1 MGEMGDTVET
11 TEQANAEALKR
22 LLAAEPVLTD
32 VCFAGDV
39 IAGLGERVMLHAGP
53 PIEWQRM
60 CSPLQSAVIGAAVFE
75 GWADGPE
82 EARDMAANGAIA
94 LHPNHDFG
102 AVGPM
107 TGITTRSMAVLVVEN
122 RAFGNRAF
130 CTLNEGAGNV
140 MRFGGG
146 DAEVRERLTWMAAT
160 LAPALAAA
168 LDDRGGLALK
178 GMVARALSMGDEM
191 HMRNVAGTSLFLRE
205 MLPALARTAGD
216 GGTLA
221 SILEFIGANDQFF
234 LNIVMAM
241 AKAIADPAHGIEGS
255 SVVTAMCRNGT
266 EFGVRVSGTGDE
278 WFTAP
283 AAMVD
288 GLFFPGFSGAD
299 ANPDIGD
306 SCIVECVGLGG
317 FAMAT
322 APAVAGFVGA
332 GSAADAATYTRD
344 MEAITVGSSPDWTL
358 PALDFAGVPTGI
370 DVRQVV
376 ESATPPAINTAIV
389 HQAPGKG
396 MIGAGVSRAPMACF
410 EDAAKALVIA

>member
-1 MGEMGDTVET
+1 MET
-11 TEQANAEALKR
+11 TEKANAEALQR
-22 LLAAEPVLTD
+22 LLAAEPVLVD
-32 VCFAGDV
+32 VRLAGDV

-53 PIEWQRM
+53 PIEWERM
-60 CSPLQSAVIGAAVFE
+60 CGPLQSAVIGAAVFE
-75 GWADGPE
+75 DWATGPE
-82 EARDMAANGAIA
+82 EARELAAGGAITF
-94 LHPNHDFG
+94 HPNHDFG

-122 RAFGNRAF
+122 RAFSNRAF

-140 MRFGGG
+140 MRFGGS
-146 DAEVRERLTWMAAT
+146 DTEVCDRLAWMATT

-168 LDDRGGLALK
+168 LANMGGLALK

-255 SVVTAMCRNGT
+255 SIVTAMCRNGT
-266 EFGVRVSGTGDE
+266 EFGVRVSGTGAA

-283 AAMVD
+283 ATMVD
-288 GLFFPGFSGAD
+288 GLLFPGYSGSD

-317 FAMAT
+317 FAMAS

-332 GSAADAATYTRD
+332 GSAADAANYTRD
-344 MEAITVGSSPDWTL
+344 MATITAGGNPDWTL
-358 PALDFAGVPTGI
+358 PALDFTGVPTGI
-370 DVRQVV
+370 DVRKVTDNGV
-376 ESATPPAINTAIV
+376 APVINTAIV
-389 HQAPGKG
+389 HRAPGKG

-410 EDAAKALVIA
+410 EGALEALTKNMGVS

>member
-1 MGEMGDTVET
+1 MEAIED
-11 TEQANAEALKR
+11 ANAEALRR
-22 LLAAEPVLTD
+22 LLAAEPVLSQ
-32 VCFAGDV
+32 VCPAGEV
-39 IAGLGERVMLHAGP
+39 IAGLEERVMLHAGP

-60 CSPLQSAVIGAAVFE
+60 CGPLRSAVIGGALFE
-75 GWADGPE
+75 GWAAGPE
-82 EARDMAANGAIA
+82 EAGEMAAAGAIA
-94 LHPNHDFG
+94 FHPNHDFG

-122 RAFGNRAF
+122 RAFGNQAF
-130 CTLNEGAGNV
+130 CTLNEGMGNV

-146 DAEVRERLTWMAAT
+146 DAEVRQRLAWMAAT
-160 LAPALAAA
+160 LAPALTVA
-168 LDDRGGLALK
+168 LDDMGGLALK
-178 GMVARALSMGDEM
+178 GLVARALSMGDEM
-191 HMRNVAGTSLFLRE
+191 HMRNVAATSLFLRE
-205 MLPALARTAGD
+205 MLPALARTSDNAD
-216 GGTLA
+216 TLA
-221 SILEFIGANDQFF
+221 AVLEFIAANDQFY

-241 AKAIADPAHGIEGS
+241 AKAIADPAGGIEGS
-255 SVVTAMCRNGT
+255 SIVTAMCRNGT
-266 EFGVRVSGTGDE
+266 EFGVRVSGAGKA

-288 GLFFPGFSGAD
+288 GLFFPGYSGSD

-332 GSAADAATYTRD
+332 GSAADAADTTRA
-344 MEAITVGSSPDWTL
+344 MAEITAGGNPDWTL

-370 DVRQVV
+370 DVGKVV
-376 ESATPPAINTAIV
+376 TSGVAPAINTAIV

-410 EDAAKALVIA
+410 EDAAEELATA

>member
-1 MGEMGDTVET
+1 MEANDE
-11 TEQANAEALKR
+11 ANALALQR
-22 LLAAEPVLTD
+22 LLAAEPVLAD
-32 VCFAGDV
+32 VRPAGEV

-53 PIEWQRM
+53 PIEWERM
-60 CSPLQSAVIGAAVFE
+60 CGPLQSAVIGAAVFE
-75 GWADGPE
+75 GWAAGPE
-82 EARDMAANGAIA
+82 EAREMAAAGAIA
-94 LHPNHDFG
+94 FHPNHDFG

-122 RAFGNRAF
+122 RAFSNRAF

-146 DAEVRERLTWMAAT
+146 DAEVRQRLAWMAAT

-168 LDDRGGLALK
+168 LEDMGGLALK

-191 HMRNVAGTSLFLRE
+191 HMRNVAATSLFLRE
-205 MLPALARTAGD
+205 MLPALARTSED
-216 GGTLA
+216 GETLA
-221 SILEFIGANDQFF
+221 ALLEFIAANDQFF

-255 SVVTAMCRNGT
+255 SIVTAMCRNGT
-266 EFGVRVSGTGDE
+266 EFGVRVSGTGAA

-288 GLFFPGFSGAD
+288 GLFFPGSLGSD

-344 MEAITVGSSPDWTL
+344 MVEITAGGNPDWTL
-358 PALDFAGVPTGI
+358 PALDFTGVPTGI
-370 DVRQVV
+370 DVRKVTDSGV
-376 ESATPPAINTAIV
+376 APAINTAIV

-410 EDAAKALVIA
+410 EGALEALTKNMGVS

>member
-1 MGEMGDTVET
+1 MGQ
-11 TEQANAEALKR
+11 TEDAVATIDEANAQALKR
-22 LLAAEPVLTD
+22 LLAAEPVLAD
-32 VCFAGDV
+32 ARPAGEV
-39 IAGLGERVMLHAGP
+39 IAGLGEHVMLHAGP
-53 PIEWQRM
+53 PIQWERM
-60 CSPLQSAVIGAAVFE
+60 CGPMKSAVMGAAVFE
-75 GWADGPE
+75 GWAAGPE
-82 EARDMAANGAIA
+82 EAGEMAAAGTIA
-94 LHPNHDFG
+94 FHPNHDFG

-146 DAEVRERLTWMAAT
+146 DHEVRERLAWMAGT

-168 LDDRGGLALK
+168 LADRGGLALK
-178 GMVARALSMGDEM
+178 GVVARALSMGDEM
-191 HMRNVAGTSLFLRE
+191 HMRNVAGTSLFLRD
-205 MLPALARTAGD
+205 MLPALARTSGD
-216 GGTLA
+216 SETLA
-221 SILEFIGANDQFF
+221 VLLEFIGANDQFF

-241 AKAIADPAHGIEGS
+241 AKAITDPAHGIEGA

-266 EFGVRVSGTGDE
+266 DFGVRVSGTFE
-278 WFTAP
+278 AWFTAP

-288 GLFFPGFSGAD
+288 GLFFPGFSGSD

-317 FAMAT
+317 FAMAA
-322 APAVAGFVGA
+322 APAIAGFVGA
-332 GSAADAATYTRD
+332 GSAADAADYTRA
-344 MEAITVGSSPDWTL
+344 MAAITVGSNPDWTL

-370 DVRQVV
+370 DLRKAL
-376 ESATPPAINTAIV
+376 ETGIAPAINTAIV
-389 HQAPGKG
+389 HQEPGKG

-410 EDAAKALVIA
+410 EGAAKALEAA